1 MGFKLKK
8 RVREL
13 RIIWYFLRPHK
24 MQVCLLLFAMFIS
37 GFLETLNMAVL
48 YPIMNY
54 GIEQKSDTFLLKVF
68 NKIIY
73 FFSVDNHFVFSCV
86 MLIAVTIM
94 AMIFKYLYTFS
105 SNKLVTSV
113 VKNTQKTI
121 FQKYTTADYN
131 FFTRN
136 KQGELIH
143 TATIAPTHVADIVV
157 YVIRLTYDVINSL
170 LMLSLML
177 ILTLQGT
184 ILVVLIGLFYGVIVK
199 IVIKRIIYRCGVI
212 AIEEDRKINV
222 VLNELILGIKSI
234 RTFLASDWWRE
245 KYTRAVEKSAHYRF
259 KQMMGRIFPESFAK
273 FVFYNTLAVVGI
285 VMSQRSTE
293 SLIATL
299 PLFGTFVIVAS
310 RLFPS
315 IQMIG
320 SDLMVIAERIKN
332 MEIVYDLCNAKLRE
346 IQDGVKDLKRFDGNI
361 TFEDVWFKYDCLG
374 EFHLKG
380 LTFTITKKQVT
391 AIVGESGSG
400 KTTIVN
406 LLLKLYQPT
415 SGEIKMDGVNI
426 FDYTN
431 KSYLK
436 RIGYVSQDTF
446 LFNDTVRENIVFGME
461 ACTDDMVTRAA
472 KLANAHEFIVEMQ
485 NGYDT
490 VVGDSGIKVS
500 GGQKQRIAIARA
512 MLREPEILLLDEATS
527 SLDSIAEKKVQ
538 EAISRISRDTTVVVI
553 AHRLSTVQDA
563 DKIICLEGGIIREEG
578 THDELIKNSGLYFN
592 LHAKSNTF
600 VR

>member
-13 RIIWYFLRPHK
+13 RIIWYFLRQHK
-24 MQVCLLLFAMFIS
+24 VQVSLLFFAMLTS

-54 GIEQKSDTFLLKVF
+54 GLKQTSDTFLMKVF
-68 NKIIY
+68 NTFIQLLSI
-73 FFSVDNHFVFSCV
+73 DNHFVASCII
-86 MLIAVTIM
+86 LIIVTILFV
-94 AMIFKYLYTFS
+94 IFKYLYAFS
-105 SNKLVTSV
+105 SNKLMTSV
-113 VKNTQKTI
+113 VKKTRKTI
-121 FQKYTTADYN
+121 FQKYVTADYN
-131 FFTRN
+131 FFTHSQ
-136 KQGELIH
+136 QGKLIH
-143 TATIAPTHVADIVV
+143 TATIAPTHVQDIVL
-157 YVIRLTYDVINSL
+157 YVTHLAHDALNFL
-170 LMLSLML
+170 FMLSLML
-177 ILTLQGT
+177 ILSLKGT
-184 ILVVLIGLFYGVIVK
+184 MLLTLIGLFYGVFVK
-199 IVIKRIIYRCGVI
+199 FVIKRIIYRCAAI

-222 VLNELILGIKSI
+222 VMNELILGIKSI
-234 RTFLASDWWRE
+234 RTFLAVDWWQE
-245 KYTRAVEKSAHYRF
+245 KYNRAVEKSAHYRF
-259 KQMMGRIFPESFAK
+259 KQLMGRVFPESFAK

-285 VMSQRSTE
+285 VMSQRYTE

-299 PLFGTFVIVAS
+299 PLLGTFVIVAS

-315 IQMIG
+315 LQTIG
-320 SDLMVIAERIKN
+320 SDLMTIAERIKN
-332 MEIVYDLCNAKLRE
+332 TEIVYDLCTAKLKE
-346 IQDGVKDLKRFDGNI
+346 IEDGTKDLNSFDRSI
-361 TFEDVWFKYDCLG
+361 TFEDVWFKHDRSG
-374 EFHLKG
+374 EYLLKG
-380 LTFTITKKQVT
+380 LTFMIKKKQVT

-446 LFNDTVRENIVFGME
+446 LFNDTVRENIVFGMQT
-461 ACTDDMVTRAA
+461 CTEDMVIRAA
-472 KLANAHEFIVEMQ
+472 KLANAHEFIVEML

-500 GGQKQRIAIARA
+500 GGQRQRIAIARA

-527 SLDSIAEKKVQ
+527 SLDNIAEKKVQ

-578 THDELIKNSGLYFN
+578 THDELIKSNGLYFN